1 MKKLIE
7 ITPEWVIQN
16 LSDAM
21 YADGGGIMSVFA
33 KCADDAWISLALST
47 LKIPFEECE
56 YGDLDDLTICYEFKI
71 EDIKYDCPSLYD
83 FMKNLDKHNLGFK
96 QNRAIGLN

>member
-7 ITPEWVIQN
+7 LTPQWVIQN

-21 YADGGGIMSVFA
+21 YADGKGVMSVFA
-33 KCADDAWISLALST
+33 KCADNAWISLALNT

-56 YGDLDDLTICYEFKI
+56 YEDGDDLTICYEFKI
-71 EDIKYDCPSLYD
+71 EDIKADCPSLHE
-83 FMKNLDKHNLGFK
+83 FMKNLDKHNLEFK
-96 QNRAIGLN
+96 QNRGIGLN